1 MPTRWSTFPVE
12 FRGGLIS
19 SLSPLQH
26 GANAVGSAAFLQN
39 YEPSKEGGYKKILGY
54 KKYIDDQVPGI
65 GPMLGVKVANP
76 SRVIAVR
83 QNASNVSEYYIND
96 ASTWNSLGSATG
108 LGGRVSSQEF
118 NFDGNK
124 KIFFVDGVNSP
135 AIWEDAT
142 DTLSFP
148 SGYPSDVVGAEFLEI
163 YKQHIFVSKGSKL
176 SFSAPYDETNF
187 DVAAGAGI
195 IDVGHTITGLKVFR
209 DQLFIFSRNSIQ
221 RLVGNSVADFQ
232 LLPVTKDIG
241 CISGATIQEVGGD
254 VMFLAVDG
262 LRLLSATDRIGDFN
276 IGLPSQ
282 LIEKDV
288 LRFISNYN
296 IFTSLVIRG
305 KSQYRI
311 FGYQSSENK
320 KTTKGLLTTKFAA
333 QGPEGFQWAQT
344 QGIKAFVA
352 DGRYVPDFEVI
363 VFAADDGYV
372 YRLETGSSFDG
383 ENIQAIYESP
393 FMPIEDPKMRKTL
406 YKMTLYV
413 ETSGLFKLNLDFNF
427 DLYKIKNYN
436 EQVQPATIV
445 LQNLENSQVFIY
457 GSTET
462 VYGDAFYGQELDK
475 VYNTPVIGAGNTFSF
490 RIEDNSTN
498 PSHSLDTA
506 LFEYATFDRR

>member
-19 SLSPLQH
+19 NLSTLQQ
-26 GANAVGSAAFLQN
+26 GANAVGSATTLQN

-54 KKYIDDQVPGI
+54 EKFIDDTVPGI

-76 SRVIAVR
+76 TKVIAVR
-83 QNASNVSEYYIND
+83 QNNSNVSEYYIND
-96 ASTWNSLGSATG
+96 SGVWVSLGTASG
-108 LGGRVSSQEF
+108 LGNRVYGQEF
-118 NFDGNK
+118 NFDGTN

-135 AIWEDAT
+135 AIWEDDA

-187 DVAAGAGI
+187 DVAAGAGSV
-195 IDVGHTITGLKVFR
+195 DVGSPITGLKVFR
-209 DQLFIFSRNSIQ
+209 DQLFVFSRNAIQ
-221 RLVGNSVADFQ
+221 RLVGNSVSDFQ
-232 LLPVTKDIG
+232 LVPVTKDIG

-262 LRLLSATDRIGDFN
+262 LRLLGATDRIGDFN
-276 IGLPSQ
+276 IGVPSQ
-282 LIEKDV
+282 LIERDV
-288 LRFISNYN
+288 LKFISNYDS
-296 IFTSLVIRG
+296 FTSLVIRG
-305 KSQYRI
+305 KAQYRI
-311 FGYQSSENK
+311 FGYRLTESK
-320 KTTKGLLTTKFAA
+320 KIAKGLLTTKFSA
-333 QGPEGFQWAQT
+333 QGSEGFQWAET
-344 QGIKAFVA
+344 RGIKAFVS
-352 DGRYVPDFEVI
+352 DGRYVPDFELI
-363 VFAADDGYV
+363 VFASEDGYV
-372 YRLETGSSFDG
+372 YRLESGSSFDG
-383 ENIQAIYESP
+383 ENIEAIYESP
-393 FMPIEDPKMRKTL
+393 FMPIDDPKMRKTL
-406 YKMTLYV
+406 YKMTLYT
-413 ETSGLFKLNLDFNF
+413 ETTGLFSVSVDFNF

-436 EQVQPATIV
+436 EQVQPATLV
-445 LQNLENSQVFIY
+445 LENLSTVSNAAY
-457 GSTET
+457 GEIGT
-462 VYGDAFYGQELDK
+462 VYGQSLYGKELDK